1 MPRAPVN
8 YGEWQF
14 SLDAGARLEHRLSL
28 QTRAQ
33 RLRQLQLLSQSA
45 HGQHIFKQFVD
56 DVARSISDTC
66 SLALIPAGNGFCK
79 AGPHYAAVNWLL
91 QMESP
96 EQVAALALTVVIDSL
111 SRETKWTVLINRIG
125 AFCETETRAGRL
137 RTINPSLF
145 RALRSSFKG
154 RALTYA
160 FSSRKL
166 EEYGIARAD
175 WGPEG
180 RATVGA
186 FLLDRVI
193 EATHL
198 VHHVWDKTP
207 AGKRVLYIQAATPV
221 LDFLKQ
227 LPPTAEGDHVSSA
240 IRVLPPSPWGPDTL
254 GNYATGSIEGGL
266 IRLPAYASTQREE
279 LTLSWLPPGAID
291 NTLTAANTL
300 QAQPF
305 TLSPVLTALADE
317 FWNSG
322 RRDIAGLFPCHRE
335 PEPVPPFL
343 GKDATDSGWKLR
355 NRAAALAYQD
365 HRINNPKRIAIART
379 IHTAKRFTGHTLF
392 FTTSAD
398 YRGRLYTNGELSYQG
413 NPLQRA
419 LTHFEATEPLT
430 PDGFEWCLRTAAA
443 AFLGRRTSFP
453 DRLAWAQQHLDLITT
468 VAADPGE
475 HTHLWIHAP
484 DPWRFVAAA
493 IAINTY
499 LQDPSALIGLPVPFD
514 QSCSGLGHIAALT
527 RDHHSAI
534 RTRIAAGEGNDID
547 LYSLI
552 AADLTHQAELDF
564 HAPPETPS
572 GQLNYR
578 IRNRAGFWLEHGIA
592 RNLIKEAVIS
602 SPYGIT
608 NFGIRQLISTQLL
621 KRCKSKDPKDLLALV
636 DGPALYLSQIFSK
649 VMAPH
654 LQQADALKAWLKSIA
669 SSVGK
674 LNQPLAFTAPSGLVI
689 RDAELLTT
697 LKQFPTVLNGKPFAY
712 HHTQP
717 EDTPTINT
725 RKLSSRI
732 VANYIHSIDASLC
745 IAVINTCQSLNIPI
759 ATVHDCFSTTPN
771 HASTLHSLLLSHTR
785 SLHASSWLEIHR
797 QELQSR
803 YTISIPPPPITGD
816 LEPTTI
822 GSCSMLFS

>member
-1 MPRAPVN
+1 MPQAPIN

-14 SLDAGARLEHRLSL
+14 SLDAGCRLERRLSA
-28 QTRAQ
+28 QNRTQ
-33 RLRQLQLLSQSA
+33 RLKQLQLLSQSA

-56 DVARSISDTC
+56 DVARSVNETC
-66 SLALIPAGNGFCK
+66 SRALMPTGNWFGN

-137 RTINPSLF
+137 RAINPSLF
-145 RALRSSFKG
+145 RALRANFKG

-175 WGPEG
+175 WGAEG

-198 VHHVWDKTP
+198 VHHVWHKTP
-207 AGKRVLYIQAATPV
+207 GGKRILYIQPATEV

-227 LPPTAEGDHVSSA
+227 LPPSEEGDHVSSA
-240 IRVLPPSPWGPDTL
+240 IRVLPPSPWGPDTIA
-254 GNYATGSIEGGL
+254 NYATGSVEGGL
-266 IRLPAYASTQREE
+266 IRLPGYAATQHDE
-279 LTLSWLPPGAID
+279 LSLHWLPPDAID
-291 NTLTAANTL
+291 NTLAAANTL
-300 QAQPF
+300 QSQPF
-305 TLSPVLTALADE
+305 TLSQPLTALADE
-317 FWNSG
+317 LWNSG
-322 RRDIAGLFPCHRE
+322 RHDIAGLFPCHRD
-335 PEPVPPFL
+335 PEPVPPFPDH
-343 GKDATDSGWKLR
+343 DATDNAWKAR

-365 HRINNPKRIAIART
+365 HRVNNPKRIAIART
-379 IHTAKRFTGHTLF
+379 IHTAKRFAGHTVF

-419 LTHFEATEPLT
+419 LTHFQPTEPLT
-430 PDGFEWCLRTAAA
+430 TEGFDWCLRTAAA
-443 AFLGRRTSFP
+443 AFLGRRTSFA

-468 VAADPGE
+468 VAADPAE
-475 HTHLWIHAP
+475 HTDRWIHTP

-493 IAINTY
+493 IAIHAHIQN
-499 LQDPSALIGLPVPFD
+499 PAAPIGLPIPFD

-527 RDHHSAI
+527 RDHTAAI
-534 RTRIAAGEGNDID
+534 PTRITAGEGNDID
-547 LYSLI
+547 LYLRI

-572 GQLNYR
+572 GQPNHR
-578 IRNRAGFWLEHGIA
+578 IRNRAGFWMQHGIS

-608 NFGIRQLISTQLL
+608 TFGVRQLISAQLI
-621 KRCKSKDPKDLLALV
+621 KRCRSKDPKDLLAFV
-636 DGPALYLSQIFSK
+636 DGPALYLSQIFFK
-649 VMAPH
+649 VMGPH
-654 LQQADALKAWLKSIA
+654 LQQADALKTWLKSIA
-669 SSVGK
+669 SAVGK
-674 LNQPLAFTAPSGLVI
+674 LNQPLQFTAPSGLII
-689 RDAELLTT
+689 RDAELHTT

-712 HHTQP
+712 HHTEP
-717 EDTPTINT
+717 DTNPTINT
-725 RKLSSRI
+725 QKLTSRI

-745 IAVINTCQSLNIPI
+745 TAVINSCQALNIPI

-771 HASTLHSLLLSHTR
+771 HATTLHNLLLSHTR

-803 YTISIPPPPITGD
+803 YSIPITPPPITGD
-816 LEPTTI
+816 LDPSTI
-822 GSCSMLFS
+822 GSCLTLFS